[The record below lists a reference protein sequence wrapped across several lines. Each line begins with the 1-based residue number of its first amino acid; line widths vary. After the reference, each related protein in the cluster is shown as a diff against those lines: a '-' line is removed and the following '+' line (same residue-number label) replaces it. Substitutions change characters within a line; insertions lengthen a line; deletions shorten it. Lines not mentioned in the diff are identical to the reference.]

1 MRAEPLTR
9 LTGVPILE
17 ERRPRPIGL
26 ELVQFTKRIAA
37 AALDAVYP
45 PHCMACRSAVEG
57 SRGLCADCWAGMHF
71 IERPFCERL
80 GTPFAQDLGVGL
92 LSPEA
97 LANPP
102 VYGRARAVARFDDGP
117 ARSLIHHLKYGDRPD
132 YARVLGTWM
141 ARVGGELLADADV
154 IVPIPLHP
162 RRLWQ
167 RRYNQAA
174 LLSQSIGRSGD
185 KRVDFGTLSRVKATR
200 SQVGMS
206 RSERADNV
214 QGAFRI
220 VEDGPGI
227 CGLRV
232 VLVDDVL
239 TTGATANAASRVLLR
254 GGARSVDVLV
264 FARVVTTA

>member
-1 MRAEPLTR
+1 
-9 LTGVPILE
+9 
-17 ERRPRPIGL
+17 
-26 ELVQFTKRIAA
+26 
-37 AALDAVYP
+37 
-45 PHCMACRSAVEG
+45 MACRSAVEG

-206 RSERADNV
+206 RSERGR
-214 QGAFRI
+214 QR
-220 VEDGPGI
+220 PG
-227 CGLRV
+227 CL
-232 VLVDDVL
+232 
-239 TTGATANAASRVLLR
+239 SYR
-254 GGARSVDVLV
+254 GGWSRDLWSARRACGRRAHDGSDRKRGVTGSAAGWCSKRRRPRVCEGRDNRLIVLISL
-264 FARVVTTA
+264 R